1 MIVVAAMIDFA
12 AQADRDQAVL
22 ETGPVQQATRDEEP
36 GCQAYCFAADPCM
49 PTRIQVYELWDDAPT
64 LAAHFKHQNYEDMK
78 AVLGKYGIV
87 NNWNRM
93 YRVTDDEPVY
103 DSAGQPREAE
113 AFFGCKA

>member
-12 AQADRDQAVL
+12 NQADRDQAVL
-22 ETGPVQQATRDEEP
+22 ETGPVQKATRDDEP
-36 GCQAYCFAADPCM
+36 GCQAYCFAADPCV

-78 AVLGKYGIV
+78 TVLGKYGIV

-103 DSAGQPREAE
+103 DAAGQPREAE
-113 AFFGCKA
+113 AFFGGKD